1 MGVLNSSVCLICL
14 DVRIC
19 CRTDYACKIF
29 HDALRTGHHE
39 CFLRSDTRLP
49 MMYVDDCLRSIAEY
63 LVVPDEQLRLRTY
76 NVHAMSFTPDEIAQA
91 IRRYVPELKVTYK
104 PDARQYIGQSVVI
117 FMCERHKFIS
127 LRGR

>member
-1 MGVLNSSVCLICL
+1 
-14 DVRIC
+14 
-19 CRTDYACKIF
+19 
-29 HDALRTGHHE
+29 
-39 CFLRSDTRLP
+39 